1 MDELKMY
8 VLQEELEKI
17 QGMNND
23 FAKAKVALGELE
35 LNKQGVLNQINAM
48 RQEFSEYE
56 KMLISKYGQ
65 DSVINLQTGEVTKK
79 QNG

>member
-23 FAKAKVALGELE
+23 FAKAKVTLGELE
-35 LNKQGVLNQINAM
+35 LNKQGVLNQINIM

-79 QNG
+79 

>member
-1 MDELKMY
+1 MEELKTY

-35 LNKQGVLNQINAM
+35 LNKQSILSQINAM

-56 KMLISKYGQ
+56 RMLISKYGQ

-79 QNG
+79 

>member
-1 MDELKMY
+1 MY
-8 VLQEELEKI
+8 VLKEELEKI

-35 LNKQGVLNQINAM
+35 LNKQGILGQINAM

-79 QNG
+79 

>member
-1 MDELKMY
+1 MEELKMY

-79 QNG
+79 

>member
-23 FAKAKVALGELE
+23 FAKAKMALGELE
-35 LNKQGVLNQINAM
+35 LNKQGILNQINAM

-79 QNG
+79 

>member
-1 MDELKMY
+1 MEELKTY

-23 FAKAKVALGELE
+23 FAKAKIALGELE
-35 LNKQGVLNQINAM
+35 LNKQGILNQINAM

-56 KMLISKYGQ
+56 KMLIVKYGQ

-79 QNG
+79 